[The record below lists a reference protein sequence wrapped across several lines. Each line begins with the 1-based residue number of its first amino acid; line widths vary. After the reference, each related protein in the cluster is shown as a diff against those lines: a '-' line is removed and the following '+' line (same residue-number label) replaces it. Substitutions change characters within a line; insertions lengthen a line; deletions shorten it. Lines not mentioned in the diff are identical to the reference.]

1 MPTECRVPIRSWQK
15 PDEQNDEKN
24 PTTSERK
31 RTHHNHVRQDEILQ
45 DKRVKQSNEELM
57 RPSNLSDVTSDD
69 FGDVDNKDDLRK
81 QPQQSSTS
89 NSDSKMKECFD
100 IINKAEAEERIDANK
115 ASRLR
120 DCLLSD
126 DAILLLLREQ
136 IPHKRKGKGFYKCR
150 ICEVPVKGHVC
161 PYCPICSTPQNK
173 IEKSVDHVC
182 INCIKCYEAG
192 KRRKKLVQLKK
203 RECKCKNE
211 EG

>member
-1 MPTECRVPIRSWQK
+1 MPICSWQK
-15 PDEQNDEKN
+15 PDGQNEEKN

-31 RTHHNHVRQDEILQ
+31 RTHHNHLRQDEILQ
-45 DKRVKQSNEELM
+45 DKRVKRSNEELM

-120 DCLLSD
+120 DCLHSD

>member
-1 MPTECRVPIRSWQK
+1 MPICSWQK
-15 PDEQNDEKN
+15 SDEHNDEKN
-24 PTTSERK
+24 PITSERK
-31 RTHHNHVRQDEILQ
+31 RTHHNDLRHDDILQ
-45 DKRVKQSNEELM
+45 DKRVKRSNEELM

-69 FGDVDNKDDLRK
+69 FGDVDNKDDDLRK
-81 QPQQSSTS
+81 QTQLSSTS
-89 NSDSKMKECFD
+89 NSDSKLKECFD
-100 IINKAEAEERIDANK
+100 LINKAEAEERIDSNK
-115 ASRLR
+115 AGRLR
-120 DCLLSD
+120 ECLHSD

-161 PYCPICSTPQNK
+161 PYCPVCSTPQNK
-173 IEKSVDHVC
+173 IEKGVDHIC
-182 INCIKCYEAG
+182 INCVKCYEAG